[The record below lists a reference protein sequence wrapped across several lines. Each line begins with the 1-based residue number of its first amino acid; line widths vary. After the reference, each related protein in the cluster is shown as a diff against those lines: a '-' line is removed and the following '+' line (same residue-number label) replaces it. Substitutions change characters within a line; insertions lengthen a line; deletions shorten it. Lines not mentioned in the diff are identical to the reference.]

1 MVNID
6 DIVARLSAGQLTAP
20 QGLMNNYTPRSGLA
34 MMARPQ
40 AVMTPQAVMAP
51 VQPVMAPVQPVMAPQ
66 AVMTPVVQPQ
76 PQMSVSTAQ
85 IMAQLGAGSN
95 FVSTILPDNER
106 SLELKKQKLDE
117 EKAAKKERDKFDKDN
132 MAVLDKFTK
141 SMAGGRII
149 EV

>member
-40 AVMTPQAVMAP
+40 AVMAPQAVMTPQAVMA
-51 VQPVMAPVQPVMAPQ
+51 
-66 AVMTPVVQPQ
+66 PVVQPQ

-106 SLELKKQKLDE
+106 SLELKKQKLAE
-117 EKAAKKERDKFDKDN
+117 EKTAKKAKDKFDKDK